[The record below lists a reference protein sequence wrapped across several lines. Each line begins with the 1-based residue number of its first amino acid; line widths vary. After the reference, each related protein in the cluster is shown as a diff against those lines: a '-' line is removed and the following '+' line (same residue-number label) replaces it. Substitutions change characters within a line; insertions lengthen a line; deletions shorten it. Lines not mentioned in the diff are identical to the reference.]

1 MSQFPVSTQDGVY
14 QSLNYLLSGPSNSG
28 QSIRGTSNNVATPLS
43 ENIVDQTTGQ
53 IVNSS
58 PIVTNFLQ
66 PYLTDLQS
74 RVGVTGGTDRVLLSA
89 QLNNTYTYT
98 TTADCTLQYT
108 VFINRYRAQQNTNT
122 TYNDFLFFFDATVA
136 SQEYTSSLSTTDG
149 GLLTVTAT
157 GTKIAYTAPTSGS
170 FYPAVDAVFVGVN
183 ATTGTGLNANIQVEI
198 AYGAAGSY
206 NNTNTKVTVNAA
218 GELWTVGDTIVI
230 DGADLGGVS
239 GVNDL
244 TLTVTGTSFGSGPSV
259 TQETIFTNV
268 VDEPGLGFYLYA
280 VEVQWYALTGA
291 INIDTSSLGVRSL
304 SAQVLKQ

>member
-28 QSIRGTSNNVATPLS
+28 QSIRGSSSNVATALS

-122 TYNDFLFFFDATVA
+122 TYDDFLFFFDKTVA
-136 SQEYTSSLSTTDG
+136 SQAYTST
-149 GLLTVTAT
+149 LLTSQDGLVAVTAT
-157 GTKIAYTAPTSGS
+157 GTKIAYTQPASGS
-170 FYPAVDAVFVGVN
+170 LVLPVDQTLTGVN
-183 ATTGTGLNANIQVEI
+183 ATTGTGVDAVINVKI
-198 AYGAAGSY
+198 AYGTAGSY
-206 NNTNTKVTVNAA
+206 NNTNTEITVISPGAN
-218 GELWTVGDTIVI
+218 WSIGDTIVI
-230 DGADLGGVS
+230 PGASLGGATPA
-239 GVNDL
+239 NNL

-291 INIDTSSLGVRSL
+291 IDIDTSSLGVRSL